1 MRTVKIKPDQWWF
14 LLFLLF
20 AVLTAP
26 TLEITT
32 LEFPDKHVL
41 PIGYNVTI
49 ICTSKASKENYGSQY
64 NGQPYWIQYYFN
76 DVGLYIKDCGGRD
89 GDVDSE
95 DSKVCTF
102 SIQNAT
108 QKDSGN
114 YTCWAH
120 NQMTCTEG
128 TLNLQFR
135 GNLQY
140 THLFLNY
147 DLSFKLY
154 LSTKCCH

>member
-1 MRTVKIKPDQWWF
+1 
-14 LLFLLF
+14 LSFLLF
-20 AVLTAP
+20 AVPTAP
-26 TLEITT
+26 TLEINT
-32 LEFPDKHVL
+32 LEFPDEHVL

-49 ICTSKASKENYGSQY
+49 ICTSNASKANFGNHYY
-64 NGQPYWIQYYFN
+64 GQPYWIQYYFN
-76 DVGLYIKDCGGRD
+76 DEIAILKDCGG
-89 GDVDSE
+89 GDDRVDSE

-128 TLNLQFR
+128 TWSLEFR
-135 GNLQY
+135 GNLLY
-140 THLFLNY
+140 THIFLNY
-147 DLSFKLY
+147 D
-154 LSTKCCH
+154 